1 MADQWYVGRNGQK
14 AGPYATD
21 QLKQMAAAGQLVP
34 SDLLWKQGLEGW
46 VPLSKV
52 KGLLPTGGGGTLP
65 PLDLATPGAGRPS
78 GDLDFLDG
86 QAAASRDGGPA
97 DWNPYQASTAAAAG
111 PAATA
116 GIVYADFFPRVGAYM
131 LDAIFIWVISMIL
144 QFGLPMMFGLV
155 SQGNEAMIAIG
166 SLLGFLVSFGVTLA
180 YFVGYETS
188 AKQGTWGKQIVGIK
202 VTDMH
207 GQRITT
213 GHAVGRFFAKIISG
227 LTCGIG
233 YLMPLFTDKKQT
245 LHDLI
250 CGCLALKK

>member
-14 AGPYATD
+14 AGPYSTE
-21 QLKQMAAAGQLVP
+21 QLKQMAGAGQLVP
-34 SDLLWKQGLEGW
+34 SDLLWKQGLEAW

-52 KGLLPTGGGGTLP
+52 KGLLPAGGGGTLP
-65 PLDLATPGAGRPS
+65 PLDLATPESGRAG
-78 GDLDFLDG
+78 GDFNFLEG
-86 QAAASRDGGPA
+86 QAAASRDGGSP
-97 DWNPYQASTAAAAG
+97 DWNPYQASAVAAAG
-111 PAATA
+111 AAATS
-116 GIVYADFFPRVGAYM
+116 GIVYAEFFPRVGAYM
-131 LDAIFIWVISMIL
+131 LDAIFIGVIGMIL
-144 QFGLPMMFGLV
+144 QFGLAIVFGVV
-155 SQGNEAMIAIG
+155 SRGNEGMIAIG
-166 SLLGFLVSFGVTLA
+166 SLLGALVNFGVTLV

-202 VTDMH
+202 VTDMD
-207 GQRITT
+207 GRRITT
-213 GHAVGRFFAKIISG
+213 GQAVGRFFAKIISG

>member
-1 MADQWYVGRNGQK
+1 
-14 AGPYATD
+14 
-21 QLKQMAAAGQLVP
+21 
-34 SDLLWKQGLEGW
+34 

-52 KGLLPTGGGGTLP
+52 KGLLPAGGGGTLP
-65 PLDLATPGAGRPS
+65 PLDLAAPGSGRPG
-78 GDLDFLDG
+78 GDFDFLAG
-86 QAAASRDGGPA
+86 QAAASRDGSPP
-97 DWNPYQASTAAAAG
+97 DWNPYQASKAAAAG

-116 GIVYADFFPRVGAYM
+116 DIVYAEFFPRVGAYM
-131 LDAIFIWVISMIL
+131 LDAIFIGVIGMIL
-144 QFGLPMMFGLV
+144 QFGLAIVFGVV
-155 SQGNEAMIAIG
+155 SRGNEGMIAIG
-166 SLLGFLVSFGVTLA
+166 SLLGSLVNFGVTLV

-202 VTDMH
+202 VTDMK

-213 GHAVGRFFAKIISG
+213 GQAVGRFFAKIISG

-233 YLMPLFTDKKQT
+233 YMMPLFTDKKQT